1 MILILWFI
9 FNILFITGICALSA
23 KTTLIIDFY
32 PITRD
37 CLYYVVSVLVL
48 MLFLIDGEI
57 NTFESIFLLILYAN
71 YILAMYYNNEIEK
84 YIKSKGM
91 CCLSLFLYLFKN
103 ILLTKQLKPKL
114 NLI

>member
-1 MILILWFI
+1 M
-9 FNILFITGICALSA
+9 SA

-57 NTFESIFLLILYAN
+57 NTFESLFLLILYAN

-84 YIKSKGM
+84 YIKSIGM
-91 CCLSLFLYLFKN
+91 SHIFLFLNFLEMNISFKD
-103 ILLTKQLKPKL
+103 
-114 NLI
+114 